1 MKRAAL
7 TLLVLLLATV
17 AFADFRDYESI
28 PVDAALQ
35 REVDRIAAET
45 LAEFAASGLKEGNL
59 SISLVDLSREQP
71 VRAVYAGA
79 IPYHPASVVKLFY
92 LVAMYDEIA
101 RGRLTMDE
109 PLKSAV
115 RDMIVDSSNDATAY
129 VVDRMTRTT
138 GGPELT
144 GRAWRRFEYRRN
156 LMNRY
161 FSRLGYDVSVSG
173 KTWGDGPYGRERQL
187 LGPNLEHRNRMTS
200 EAGASLMYEIVRRH
214 IVSAEACDAMMALLK
229 RPIPADKPE
238 KQDEQVVEFTGA
250 SLPAGARLWSKA
262 GWTSQVRHDDAYVEL
277 PNGKRYILVVMTRG
291 AAEEKKILP
300 AVGKKVLA
308 LFE

>member
-7 TLLVLLLATV
+7 TVLVFLLATI
-17 AFADFRDYESI
+17 AFADFKDYDTI

-35 REVDRIAAET
+35 REVDRIAGET
-45 LAEFAASGLKEGNL
+45 LAEFAAAGLKEGNL
-59 SISLVDLSREQP
+59 SISLVDLSRDEP
-71 VRAVYAGA
+71 VRAVFAGT

-92 LVAMYDEIA
+92 LVAMHHEIA
-101 RGRLTMDE
+101 QGRLVMDGE
-109 PLKSAV
+109 LERAAT
-115 RDMIVDSSNDATAY
+115 DMIVDSSNDATAY

-138 GGPELT
+138 GGPELH
-144 GRAWRRFEYRRN
+144 GRAWRRFEQRRN

-161 FSRLGYDVSVSG
+161 FSGLGYDISASG

-187 LGPNLEHRNRMTS
+187 LGPNLEHRNRITS
-200 EAGASLMYEIVRRH
+200 EAGASLMYEIVRH
-214 IVSAEACDAMMALLK
+214 EIVSPEACDAMMALLR
-229 RPIPADKPE
+229 RPVPADKPE
-238 KQDEQVVEFTGA
+238 KQDTQVVEFTGE
-250 SLPAGARLWSKA
+250 SLPAGTRLWSKA

-277 PNGKRYILVVMTRG
+277 PNGNRYILVVMTRG
-291 AAEEKKILP
+291 TAEEKTILP